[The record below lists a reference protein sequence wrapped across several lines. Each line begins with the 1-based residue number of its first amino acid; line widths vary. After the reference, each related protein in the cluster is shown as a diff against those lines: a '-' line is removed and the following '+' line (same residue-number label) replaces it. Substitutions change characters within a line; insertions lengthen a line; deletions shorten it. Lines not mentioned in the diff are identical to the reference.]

1 MHSLI
6 DPPPS
11 VGDPTSYTSITREFF
26 HVFQLNESRYMTVR
40 QAKNFYN
47 RLRGESDPNTNRS
60 TLKTKI
66 RAFEVRLD
74 ENQWIL
80 TRGETP

>member
-1 MHSLI
+1 M
-6 DPPPS
+6 
-11 VGDPTSYTSITREFF
+11 
-26 HVFQLNESRYMTVR
+26 FQLNESRYMTVR